1 MTHLLCIGDSITDC
15 DRHFSHSA
23 FGKGYV
29 SMIADKCSSQW
40 QITNRGV
47 DGFTVTRLLQNV
59 PEYLSLCPDVISILI
74 GINDIALM
82 MNTNRT
88 SDQQHRMMEQFFEN
102 YRQLLE
108 QLSSSERK
116 IILMEPFLF
125 PWPAQFRCWLPLL
138 HTMSQGIR
146 QIADWHHFPFVPLQ
160 NSLNTEASLY
170 GYDMITTDGVH
181 LTKQGHEII
190 ANTLF
195 PFL

>member
-15 DRHFSHSA
+15 DRLFSNSVL
-23 FGKGYV
+23 GKGYV
-29 SMIADKCSSQW
+29 SMIAKKCSSRW

-59 PEYLSLCPDVISILI
+59 PEYRSLCPDVISILI

-88 SDQQHRMMEQFFEN
+88 SEQQKQMMERFFEN
-102 YRQLLE
+102 YRLLLE
-108 QLSSSERK
+108 QLSYTKRK

-125 PWPAQFRCWLPLL
+125 PWPAQFRCWFPLL

-146 QIADWHHFPFVPLQ
+146 QMAAEYHLPFVPLQ
-160 NSLNTEASLY
+160 APLNTEASLY
-170 GYDMITTDGVH
+170 GYDMVTTDGVH
-181 LTKQGHEII
+181 LTPQGHEVI
-190 ANTLF
+190 ADALF